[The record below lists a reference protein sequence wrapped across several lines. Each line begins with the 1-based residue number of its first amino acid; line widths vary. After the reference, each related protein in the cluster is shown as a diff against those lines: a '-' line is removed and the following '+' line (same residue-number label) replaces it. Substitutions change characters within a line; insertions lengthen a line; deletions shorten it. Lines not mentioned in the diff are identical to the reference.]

1 MNIIGLVGPFGS
13 GCSYVSNLIS
23 EKRGY
28 QKLSLSEILKEL
40 FKKKYP
46 MLECERPALQDFGNE
61 IRKTKGDDY
70 LAKEIWK
77 KIDTTSETNFV
88 IDSIRN
94 PGEIEFL
101 RNKSPHFFLFGVFAD
116 QDVRWERVTKKYA
129 GNRTLFETDDE
140 RDNGEKQSFGQRVAD
155 SFLLSDI
162 VIINNDKIIK
172 GNDNEKDFIDKI
184 VEKVDLVEKKI
195 TFLPEPKETYM
206 AMAYAISIRS
216 SCLKRKVGA
225 LIVDNDGAV
234 ISSGYN
240 EVPSTQK
247 NCKSDYGNCYRDYMK
262 NQFREDLNEISEDQN
277 INGKMFESFKKHFK
291 ILDYCRA
298 LHAEENAILGVAR
311 TGSSAAL
318 PISTL
323 YTTTYPCNL
332 CANKIAQV
340 GIKKIVYF
348 EPYPMKEAK
357 AILAKQRVQ
366 QEPFEGVTYNA
377 YFRLMEVTY

>member
-1 MNIIGLVGPFGS
+1 
-13 GCSYVSNLIS
+13 
-23 EKRGY
+23 
-28 QKLSLSEILKEL
+28 
-40 FKKKYP
+40 
-46 MLECERPALQDFGNE
+46 
-61 IRKTKGDDY
+61 
-70 LAKEIWK
+70 
-77 KIDTTSETNFV
+77 
-88 IDSIRN
+88 
-94 PGEIEFL
+94 
-101 RNKSPHFFLFGVFAD
+101 
-116 QDVRWERVTKKYA
+116 
-129 GNRTLFETDDE
+129 
-140 RDNGEKQSFGQRVAD
+140 
-155 SFLLSDI
+155 
-162 VIINNDKIIK
+162 
-172 GNDNEKDFIDKI
+172 
-184 VEKVDLVEKKI
+184 
-195 TFLPEPKETYM
+195 M

-225 LIVDNDGAV
+225 LIVDDSGSV

-247 NCKSDYGNCYRDYMK
+247 NCRREFGACYRDHIK
-262 NQFREDLNEISEDQN
+262 KEFREDLDGISTNKELN
-277 INGKMFESFKKHFK
+277 NKMFESFKEHFK

-298 LHAEENAILGVAR
+298 LHAEENAILSVAR

-357 AILAKQRVQ
+357 AILAKQNVQ